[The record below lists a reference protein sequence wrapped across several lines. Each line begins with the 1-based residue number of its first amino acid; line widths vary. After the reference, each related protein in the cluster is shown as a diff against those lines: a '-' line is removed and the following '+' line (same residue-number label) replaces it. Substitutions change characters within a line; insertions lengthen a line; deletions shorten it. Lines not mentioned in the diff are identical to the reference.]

1 MDKLSNVSN
10 VYISRYAKI
19 KISVKLN
26 YMTINIEKRPLKLTN
41 RQQFYMACSTNRFHV
56 PLRLFCNRSQMKS
69 KCDKTKALNL
79 EVICM
84 VNKNTDHGKFRGGG
98 VVDLFFTTILTLFDV
113 RFS

>member
-1 MDKLSNVSN
+1 
-10 VYISRYAKI
+10 
-19 KISVKLN
+19 
-26 YMTINIEKRPLKLTN
+26 MTINIEKRPLKLTN

-98 VVDLFFTTILTLFDV
+98 SC
-113 RFS
+113 RFVFYNNIDTF